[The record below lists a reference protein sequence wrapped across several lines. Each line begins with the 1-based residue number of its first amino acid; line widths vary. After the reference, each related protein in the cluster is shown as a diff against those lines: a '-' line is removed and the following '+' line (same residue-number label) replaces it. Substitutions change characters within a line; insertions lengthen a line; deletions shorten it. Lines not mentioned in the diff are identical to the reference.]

1 MILSEI
7 NNVPEFTFK
16 VNSYCMAVIQ
26 LGNPNKYLRTF
37 HKLID
42 SNDGET
48 AIVVGDHRFTAPSI
62 GEYDTLVVEILDE
75 WSVVSEFHFG
85 KSTFHL
91 IKPPL
96 LRT

>member
-1 MILSEI
+1 
-7 NNVPEFTFK
+7 
-16 VNSYCMAVIQ
+16 MAVIL
-26 LGNPNKYLRTF
+26 LGNPNKYLRNF

-75 WSVVSEFHFG
+75 WSVVSEFHFE
-85 KSTFHL
+85 KSNFHF